1 MIHDSKLRGKDIVTS
16 ILFLILGVYILI
28 EAFQMP
34 LKDTYAGVVSK
45 WYVSPALLPIIIGVS
60 MILIAVVIL
69 LHAIRNGGVQALK
82 ESVAALKG
90 SKVLS
95 DGNIRYAA
103 VLIPLLSLVYINLRI
118 VDFYL
123 AIVLY
128 LGFTIPVFYLESDS
142 IRRKA
147 VYFYFFE
154 MLILLILRITRLSV
168 VLDRVFY
175 YFVDSIALIMIALL
189 LVLFIREIKKAEQRE
204 LYRKKFRQA
213 MVMSWA
219 TPLFIVII
227 FRYMLRVPLPKE
239 GAVVNLFSM
248 IYYLVR

>member
-1 MIHDSKLRGKDIVTS
+1 
-16 ILFLILGVYILI
+16 
-28 EAFQMP
+28 
-34 LKDTYAGVVSK
+34 YAA
-45 WYVSPALLPIIIGVS
+45 W
-60 MILIAVVIL
+60 
-69 LHAIRNGGVQALK
+69 K
-82 ESVAALKG
+82 EG
-90 SKVLS
+90 KVLS

-103 VLIPLLSLVYINLRI
+103 VLIPMLSLVYINLRI

-154 MLILLILRITRLSV
+154 MLILLVLRITKLSV

-175 YFVDSIALIMIALL
+175 YFVDSIALIMIILL
-189 LVLFIREIKKAEQRE
+189 LVLFIREIKKSEQRE
-204 LYRKKFRQA
+204 LYRQKFRQA
-213 MVMSWA
+213 MVMSWV
-219 TPLFIVII
+219 TPLFIVTI